1 MDNEDLRYRLIGSLE
16 KIYYMEEF
24 TQLIEFLQGELY
36 VLQYLD
42 TNKSETNNP
51 SVLSDQLHIS
61 RPRITAAISALRKKG
76 YVEAVTSDEDRR
88 KVFVSITDEGRR
100 FLEGKREK
108 VVDSFQEFIQNIGQ
122 ENTLELIRIVDLTA
136 EIMKNKKG

>member
-76 YVEAVTSDEDRR
+76 YVEAVTSDQDRR

-108 VVDSFQEFIQNIGQ
+108 VIDSFQEFIHSIGE
-122 ENTLELIRIVDLTA
+122 ENTLELIRIIDLTA
-136 EIMKNKKG
+136 ELMKIKKG

>member
-76 YVEAVTSDEDRR
+76 YVEAVTSDQDRR

-108 VVDSFQEFIQNIGQ
+108 VVDSFQEFIQSIGE
-122 ENTLELIRIVDLTA
+122 ENTLELIRIIDLTA
-136 EIMKNKKG
+136 ELMKNKKG